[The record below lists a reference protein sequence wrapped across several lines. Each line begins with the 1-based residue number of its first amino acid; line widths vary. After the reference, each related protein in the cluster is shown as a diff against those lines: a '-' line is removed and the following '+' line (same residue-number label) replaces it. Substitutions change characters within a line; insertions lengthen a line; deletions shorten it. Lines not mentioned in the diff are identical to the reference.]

1 MKPEKDMS
9 PSELLRWRE
18 LEGSGELA
26 QSRRFR
32 DASCGTCVFWDKHK
46 PHVPTRGSCRKR
58 VPDFCGWPI
67 TAQQDWCGSW
77 ERDYDQE

>member
-1 MKPEKDMS
+1 VKSEKDMS

-32 DASCGTCVFWDKHK
+32 DASCRTCVFWDEFRCHRNS
-46 PHVPTRGSCRKR
+46 PHRNSPQGVREYWPT
-58 VPDFCGWPI
+58 VEEN
-67 TAQQDWCGSW
+67 DWCGSW
-77 ERDYDQE
+77 ERDYDEG